1 MKRNPARPSP
11 PAQAKT
17 GGKGLSGPTSAEQSA
32 DGLHLPHE
40 RDQDHGQVAR
50 APDPVIEQARRD
62 LAAGQVDTDM
72 RATPGLDA
80 ARRGRMV
87 STPPAQAA
95 TQPGAETDKALSGAR
110 KGPGG
115 KT

>member
-1 MKRNPARPSP
+1 MKRNPALPSP
-11 PAQAKT
+11 PAQTKT
-17 GGKGLSGPTSAEQSA
+17 GGKGLSGPTSVEHSA

-40 RDQDHGQVAR
+40 RDQNHGQVAR
-50 APDPVIEQARRD
+50 APDPVIEQASRD

-87 STPPAQAA
+87 STPSPQTQAEHR
-95 TQPGAETDKALSGAR
+95 PEPDKATSVAR
-110 KGPGG
+110 KGAPG
-115 KT
+115 